1 MSGTS
6 PGGAGAAEARSHAM
20 SPGTTNPDATGSGPA
35 GPAAAGPAESPTS
48 DLASRVADFW
58 GGAVPMAP
66 DAPMAADPAVAR
78 LGVPDLAIRGRNPAD
93 LVRPAYDALTSR

>member
-1 MSGTS
+1 MSGTTPEE
-6 PGGAGAAEARSHAM
+6 PGRDE
-20 SPGTTNPDATGSGPA
+20 A
-35 GPAAAGPAESPTS
+35 GPDETGPDEMDLHEIGPHETGPGETG
-48 DLASRVADFW
+48 LASRVADFW

-66 DAPMAADPAVAR
+66 DAPSAPDPAIAR